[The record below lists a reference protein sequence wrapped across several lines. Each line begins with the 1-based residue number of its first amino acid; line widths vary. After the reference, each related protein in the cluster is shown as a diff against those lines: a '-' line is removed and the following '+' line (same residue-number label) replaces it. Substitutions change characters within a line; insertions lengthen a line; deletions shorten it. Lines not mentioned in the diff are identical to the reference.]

1 MEGRTGLDRLMGLAV
16 IAKGKGTDALPT
28 GVHRERE
35 ISLRRKS
42 PILTKEKAV
51 RKMTARSGSEKN
63 TGDPTMRKLVLAAA
77 LGASLLGVQLA
88 IQAEGEDTVKVKIET
103 TMGDIYADLYAKE
116 VPKTVENFV
125 TLAKKGFY
133 DGIIFHRV
141 IPDFMI
147 QTGDPTGTGMGGP
160 GYQFADEFS
169 PNLIHDKAGVLSMA
183 NSGPNT
189 NGSQFF
195 IIEGPTPHLNNRHS
209 VFGHVTQGVDIVKKI
224 ATAPRDGNDRPRQEI
239 KMTKVTV
246 L

>member
-1 MEGRTGLDRLMGLAV
+1 MKKWLWVLALGVSFFGLA
-16 IAKGKGTDALPT
+16 
-28 GVHRERE
+28 
-35 ISLRRKS
+35 S
-42 PILTKEKAV
+42 P
-51 RKMTARSGSEKN
+51 G
-63 TGDPTMRKLVLAAA
+63 
-77 LGASLLGVQLA
+77 
-88 IQAEGEDTVKVKIET
+88 QAEGEEIVKIKIET

-116 VPKTVENFV
+116 APKTVENFV

-147 QTGDPTGTGMGGP
+147 QTGDPTGTGTGGP

-169 PNLIHDKAGVLSMA
+169 PNLKHDKPGVFSMA
-183 NSGPNT
+183 NSGPGT

-195 IIEGPTPHLNNRHS
+195 ITEAPTPHLNSRHS
-209 VFGHVTQGVDIVKKI
+209 VFGQVTEGMDVVKKI
-224 ATAPRDGNDRPRQEI
+224 AGAPRDGNDKPRQEI

>member
-1 MEGRTGLDRLMGLAV
+1 MKKILCMAAIAASMVVGVGAV
-16 IAKGKGTDALPT
+16 
-28 GVHRERE
+28 
-35 ISLRRKS
+35 
-42 PILTKEKAV
+42 
-51 RKMTARSGSEKN
+51 
-63 TGDPTMRKLVLAAA
+63 
-77 LGASLLGVQLA
+77 
-88 IQAEGEDTVKVKIET
+88 QAEGGELVKIKIET
-103 TMGDIYADLYAKE
+103 TMGEIDADLYAKDA
-116 VPKTVENFV
+116 PKTVENFV

-141 IPDFMI
+141 IPEFMI

-169 PNLIHDKAGVLSMA
+169 PNLKHDKAGVLSMA

-195 IIEGPTPHLNNRHS
+195 ITEAPTPHLNNRHS
-209 VFGHVTQGVDIVKKI
+209 VFGQVTQGIDVGHKI
-224 ATAPRDGNDRPRQEI
+224 AKAPRDGNDKPLQEI

>member
-1 MEGRTGLDRLMGLAV
+1 MKKIMW
-16 IAKGKGTDALPT
+16 I
-28 GVHRERE
+28 
-35 ISLRRKS
+35 
-42 PILTKEKAV
+42 
-51 RKMTARSGSEKN
+51 
-63 TGDPTMRKLVLAAA
+63 AA
-77 LGASLLGVQLA
+77 LFAPLMVGTFA
-88 IQAEGEDTVKVKIET
+88 QAEGEEIVKVKIET

-116 VPKTVENFV
+116 APKTVENFV

-141 IPDFMI
+141 IPQFMI

-169 PNLIHDKAGVLSMA
+169 PNLKHNKPGVLSMA

-195 IIEGPTPHLNNRHS
+195 ITEVPTPWLDGRHAI
-209 VFGHVTQGVDIVKKI
+209 FGQVTQGMDVVKKI
-224 ATAPRDGNDRPRQEI
+224 VSAPRDGNDKPTQEI

>member
-1 MEGRTGLDRLMGLAV
+1 
-16 IAKGKGTDALPT
+16 
-28 GVHRERE
+28 
-35 ISLRRKS
+35 
-42 PILTKEKAV
+42 
-51 RKMTARSGSEKN
+51 
-63 TGDPTMRKLVLAAA
+63 MRKFVMAVTLT
-77 LGASLLGVQLA
+77 ASLLGVQLA
-88 IQAEGEDTVKVKIET
+88 VQAEGEDIVKVKIET
-103 TMGDIYADLYAKE
+103 TKGDIYADLYAKE
-116 VPKTVENFV
+116 APKTVENFV

-160 GYQFADEFS
+160 GYQFVDEFS
-169 PNLIHDKAGVLSMA
+169 PNLKHDKAGVLSMA

-195 IIEGPTPHLNNRHS
+195 ITDVPTPHLNNRHS
-209 VFGHVTQGVDIVKKI
+209 IFGQVTQGIEVVKSI
-224 ATAPRDGNDRPRQEI
+224 AKAPRDGNDKPREVI